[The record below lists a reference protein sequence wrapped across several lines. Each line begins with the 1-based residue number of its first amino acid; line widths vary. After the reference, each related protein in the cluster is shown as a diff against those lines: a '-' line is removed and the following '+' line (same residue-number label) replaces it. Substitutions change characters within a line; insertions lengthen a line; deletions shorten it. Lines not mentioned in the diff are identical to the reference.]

1 MGKRI
6 DTVEREGLTFDVRDE
21 GPIDGE
27 PVVLLH
33 GFPQDAR
40 SWDAVAAR
48 LHEAGY
54 RTIAPDQRGYSP
66 RARPGRRRDYRIPAL
81 VDDIVA
87 LVGAIGGGPVH
98 LVGHDWG
105 AVVAWV
111 VAARRPDLVRTL
123 TAVSVPHPAAFMRAM
138 VTSPQLLKSWYILAF
153 QLPWIPEML
162 LSNDAVTRFVLR
174 RSGQPPETAERDAA
188 RMADASAVRGGVNWY
203 RALFFADPR
212 ETVGRVRVPTLMV
225 WSDGDIA
232 LTRAGADGT
241 GKYVSAP
248 YRLEVLEGVSHWIPD
263 EVPDELGRLIVEH
276 AGVHS

>member
-1 MGKRI
+1 MGERLG
-6 DTVEREGLTFDVRDE
+6 TVEREGLIFDVRDE
-21 GPIDGE
+21 GPVDGE

-48 LHEAGY
+48 LHDAGY
-54 RTIAPDQRGYSP
+54 RTLAPDQRGYSP
-66 RARPGRRRDYRIPAL
+66 RARSHRRRDYGIPAL

-87 LVGAIGGGPVH
+87 LIDAAGGNPVH

-105 AVVAWV
+105 AVVAWG

-123 TAVSVPHPAAFMRAM
+123 TAVSVPHPAAFVRA
-138 VTSPQLLKSWYILAF
+138 VFTSSQLLRSWYILAF
-153 QLPWIPEML
+153 QLPWIPEKL
-162 LSNDAVTRFVLR
+162 LSNETIARFVLR
-174 RSGQPPETAERDAA
+174 RAGQLPEAAARDAA
-188 RMADASAVRGGVNWY
+188 RMAEPFAVRGGVHWY
-203 RALFFADPR
+203 RALLFANPR
-212 ETVGRVRVPTLMV
+212 ETLGRVTVPTLMV

-232 LTRAGADGT
+232 LARTGADAT
-241 GKYVSAP
+241 EKFVSGP

-263 EVPDELGRLIVEH
+263 EAPDRLARLIVEH

>member
-1 MGKRI
+1 MGERLG
-6 DTVEREGLTFDVRDE
+6 TVEREGLIFDIRDE
-21 GPIDGE
+21 GPLDGE

-48 LHEAGY
+48 LHDAGY

-66 RARPGRRRDYRIPAL
+66 RARSPRRRDYRIPAL

-87 LVGAIGGGPVH
+87 LIDTAGGNPVH

-105 AVVAWV
+105 AVVAWG
-111 VAARRPDLVRTL
+111 VATRRPDLVRTL
-123 TAVSVPHPAAFMRAM
+123 TAVSVPHPAAFVRAAF
-138 VTSPQLLKSWYILAF
+138 TSSQLLRSWYILAF
-153 QLPWIPEML
+153 QLPWIPEKL
-162 LSNDAVTRFVLR
+162 LSNETIARFVLR
-174 RSGQPPETAERDAA
+174 RSGQPPEAAARDAA
-188 RMADASAVRGGVNWY
+188 RMAEPSAVRGGVHWY
-203 RALFFADPR
+203 RALLFADPR
-212 ETVGRVRVPTLMV
+212 ETLGRVTVPTLMV

-232 LTRAGADGT
+232 LARAGADAT
-241 GKYVSAP
+241 EKFVSGP

-263 EVPDELGRLIVEH
+263 EVPDRLARLIAEH